1 MKAAKLAFANSPEP
15 AVAMQVALGQ
25 GWTSAEHKACS
36 GVTPG
41 PVVLFQDYQ
50 RDRTLDDREIA
61 TLHAGCHST
70 SRNYREQC
78 SGNLDPS
85 KAASNAD
92 SWAAYDRGR
101 NTRSKYLRV
110 HSSVVSIPDASKP
123 AVARRLA
130 TLGCDFSQLLA
141 HVRGCDVW
149 RIHLLG
155 PLRTGPCTPRYHFA
169 LTATQ
174 KQWLE

>member
-1 MKAAKLAFANSPEP
+1 MDSLRSIR
-15 AVAMQVALGQ
+15 
-25 GWTSAEHKACS
+25 SCS

-41 PVVLFQDYQ
+41 PVVLFQDHQ
-50 RDRTLDDREIA
+50 RERTLGCDREIA
-61 TLHAGCHST
+61 TLHAGCHSA

-78 SGNLDPS
+78 SGILDPG
-85 KAASNAD
+85 KAVSSAD
-92 SWAAYDRGR
+92 SLAAYDRGR

-110 HSSVVSIPDASKP
+110 HSSGVSIPDASKP

-141 HVRGCDVW
+141 YVRGCDVW
-149 RIHLLG
+149 RIHPLG